1 MYHAWVT
8 RNSLMSFVYCY
19 IVVVFGFIGSTGF
32 GFGFGLSPETVF
44 GVVLGSGF
52 KSTVST

>member
-1 MYHAWVT
+1 
-8 RNSLMSFVYCY
+8 MSFVYCY
-19 IVVVFGFIGSTGF
+19 IVVVFGFFGSTGF